1 MAPFGD
7 DEGAGIMGPDEYE
20 RYAANA
26 KLMEAFLAEIRRR
39 IAAGESADAAYAAAK
54 ADFETLVAAD
64 DVIFDDGD
72 VEILVRED
80 DAGR

>member
-1 MAPFGD
+1 MTPFGD

-26 KLMEAFLAEIRRR
+26 KLMEAFLAEISQR
-39 IAAGESADAAYAAAK
+39 AK